1 MHHKCIN
8 NLNSL
13 KSTKPNTEII
23 CIMSAPDPE
32 CTYMYTI
39 GTIQW
44 CTAMCGAGGADSTCY
59 RHLAGSAS

>member
-1 MHHKCIN
+1 
-8 NLNSL
+8 
-13 KSTKPNTEII
+13 
-23 CIMSAPDPE
+23 MSAPDPE